1 MKDSYGQYQNARNAS
16 WQCLI
21 RHNVCAL
28 PVSMSKIFREEG
40 IPIGRY
46 CDNAA
51 QIRESGLGWIMDND
65 GFTIRNSDGKLSVFY
80 NEQCTAPRIR
90 FTLAHEL
97 GHIYLGHLTDGNEV
111 QYSTRNK
118 EPLEIADP
126 AERDANVFASRLLAP
141 SCVLW
146 RLGIHSPGD
155 IAQLCQISIAA
166 AQFRAERM
174 EVLYRREAV
183 WLAEKGH
190 SCFLQSPLER
200 QVLEQFSEYI
210 KKAKK

>member
-1 MKDSYGQYQNARNAS
+1 MTDSYGLYKNARNAS
-16 WQCLI
+16 WECLI
-21 RHNVCAL
+21 RHNVHAL
-28 PVSMSKIFREEG
+28 PVSMSTIFRAEG
-40 IPIGRY
+40 IPLGRY

-51 QIRESGLGWIMDND
+51 PIRESGLGWIMDND
-65 GFTIRNSDGKLSVFY
+65 GFTIRNSGGKLSVFY
-80 NEQCTAPRIR
+80 NERCTVQRTR

-97 GHIYLGHLTDGNEV
+97 GHIYLGHLTDGGKV

-118 EPLEIADP
+118 EPLEIVDP

-141 SCVLW
+141 ACVLW
-146 RLGIHSPGD
+146 RLGIHSPEE
-155 IAQLCQISIAA
+155 IAQLCQISITA

-174 EVLYRREAV
+174 EILYRREAT

-200 QVLEQFSEYI
+200 RVLEQFSEYI
-210 KKAKK
+210 KKMGK